1 MSLRFFWSVGYKILR
16 SSFNCCDYQENVLLH
31 DYAGYVYIPRVTSR
45 QCFIAID
52 VILSNFETELIIH
65 AN

>member
-1 MSLRFFWSVGYKILR
+1 MSLGIFWAHGHKILR
-16 SSFNCCDYQENVLLH
+16 STFNYRDYQENVLSR
-31 DYAGYVYIPRVTSR
+31 DYTGYIIPRVTNR
-45 QCFIAID
+45 RCFIATD